1 MAVSA
6 LNILSVIC
14 LVLGFVSIF
23 ASIAIWFIKKGD
35 SAESKANA
43 ERFGIFVGLWVP
55 AFFALAVY
63 FRLLASG

>member
-35 SAESKANA
+35 SPESKANA

-63 FRLLASG
+63 FRLLAAG